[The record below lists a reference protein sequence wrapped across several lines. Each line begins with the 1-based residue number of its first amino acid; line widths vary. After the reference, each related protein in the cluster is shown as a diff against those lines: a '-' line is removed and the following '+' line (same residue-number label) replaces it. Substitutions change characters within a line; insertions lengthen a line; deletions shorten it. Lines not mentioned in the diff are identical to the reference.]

1 MNPISILISAVLIFV
16 LGAFFSPLAG
26 ALGTT
31 VSANPELLITA
42 TPVPTEPTPVAD
54 LPEIVV
60 AAPVGKLTVNGQ
72 AEVRVVPDEVVVTL
86 GVETNDLSLVV
97 ARERNDEI
105 VAKVLQAAESVGVA
119 AKDVQTEF
127 IQIEP
132 RYSSDYD
139 KRTFAGYYAS
149 TTSAIT
155 LRDLERFEE
164 LLTGCFEAGVNYV
177 HGVEFRTS
185 ELRKYRDEAR
195 EMALQAA
202 QEKAA
207 DMSAAL
213 GRTAGS
219 ALEVTENSTG
229 WWSGYSSWWG
239 GGWNA
244 MMQNSVQNAGNAA
257 AEISGMAPG
266 TISVTASVTVVFEMK

>member
-1 MNPISILISAVLIFV
+1 MKPISILISAVLVFV

-26 ALGTT
+26 AMGTS
-31 VSANPELLITA
+31 VAAQPEALLITA
-42 TPVPTEPTPVAD
+42 TPVPQTPSKEDVAT
-54 LPEIVV
+54 
-60 AAPVGKLTVNGQ
+60 AAPLLGKITVSGQ

-86 GVETNDLSLVV
+86 GVETNDLSLAV
-97 ARERNDEI
+97 ARAQNDEI
-105 VAKVLQAAESVGVA
+105 VAKVLQAAEAVGVA

-132 RYSSDYD
+132 RYNSDYE
-139 KRTFAGYYAS
+139 KRNFLGYYARK
-149 TTSAIT
+149 TIAIT

-202 QEKAA
+202 QEKAI
-207 DMSAAL
+207 DMTAAL
-213 GRTAGS
+213 GRTAGA

-239 GGWNA
+239 GGWSS

-266 TISVTASVTVVFEMK
+266 AISVTASVTVVFEMR